1 MKYKVIVERLVSH
14 EFEVEA
20 EDEMEA
26 DEIAEKE
33 FDELEFRGFELFTTY
48 NNVIEEIKE
57 SEDKQC

>member
-1 MKYKVIVERLVSH
+1 MRYRVIVERLVSH

-20 EDEMEA
+20 DDEMEA

-48 NNVIEEIKE
+48 NNVIEEINE
-57 SEDKQC
+57 SEDKQ

>member
-1 MKYKVIVERLVSH
+1 MKYKVIVERLISY

-20 EDEMEA
+20 DDEMEA

-33 FDELEFRGFELFTTY
+33 FDELEFQGYEMITTY

-57 SEDKQC
+57 SEDKQ

>member
-1 MKYKVIVERLVSH
+1 MRYKVIVERLVSH

-20 EDEMEA
+20 DDEMEA

-33 FDELEFRGFELFTTY
+33 FDELEFMGFELFTTY

-57 SEDKQC
+57 SEYKQ

>member
-20 EDEMEA
+20 DDEMEA

-48 NNVIEEIKE
+48 NNFIEEIKE
-57 SEDKQC
+57 SEDKQ

>member
-20 EDEMEA
+20 DDEMEA

-33 FDELEFRGFELFTTY
+33 FDELEFYGYEMMTTY

-57 SEDKQC
+57 S

>member
-1 MKYKVIVERLVSH
+1 MRYKVIVERLVSH

-20 EDEMEA
+20 DDEMEA

-57 SEDKQC
+57 SEDKQ

>member
-20 EDEMEA
+20 DDEMEA
-26 DEIAEKE
+26 DEIAERE
-33 FDELEFRGFELFTTY
+33 FDDLEFQGYELYTTY

-57 SEDKQC
+57 S

>member
-20 EDEMEA
+20 DDEMEA

-33 FDELEFRGFELFTTY
+33 FDELEFQGYELFTTY

-57 SEDKQC
+57 SEDKQ